1 MKTRILLVAHE
12 SVLGGLKSLLGVEP
26 DFEVIAAW
34 NDWWKGVT
42 TLTETE
48 VDLCVMDISR
58 PSMDAELAVR
68 RFKQRHPLLRI
79 VALVDERDFRR
90 LRLAES
96 GVVTDHVLRTEIAGE
111 LVPTIRRSLGGISL
125 VRRRF
130 VGALVREQRQ
140 LLAASGAME
149 MQQI

>member
-12 SVLGGLKSLLGVEP
+12 SVLAGLKSLLGAEP

-34 NDWWKGVT
+34 SDWWKGVT

-48 VDLCVMDISR
+48 VDLCVMDVSR
-58 PSMDAELAVR
+58 PSMDAELAIR

-79 VALVDERDFRR
+79 VALVDERDYSR
-90 LRLAES
+90 LRLVDS
-96 GVVTDHVLRTEIAGE
+96 GVVTDHVMRMEIAGE
-111 LVPTIRRSLGGISL
+111 LIPTMRRSLGGLSM

-130 VGALVREQRQ
+130 VGALVREQKE
-140 LLAASGAME
+140 LLVASGAME
-149 MQQI
+149 MQI

>member
-1 MKTRILLVAHE
+1 VKTRILLVAHE
-12 SVLGGLKSLLGVEP
+12 SVLGGLKSLLSIEP

-34 NDWWKGVT
+34 SDWWKGVT

-48 VDLCVMDISR
+48 VDLCVMDVSR
-58 PSMDAELAVR
+58 PSMDAELAIR
-68 RFKQRHPLLRI
+68 RFKQRHHLLRI
-79 VALVDERDFRR
+79 VALVDERDYSR
-90 LRLAES
+90 LRLVDS

-111 LVPTIRRSLGGISL
+111 LVPTIRRSLGGLSL

-130 VGALVREQRQ
+130 VGALVREQKE

-149 MQQI
+149 MQI

>member
-12 SVLGGLKSLLGVEP
+12 SVLAGLKSLLGAEP

-34 NDWWKGVT
+34 SDWWRGVT

-48 VDLCVMDISR
+48 VDLCVMDVSR
-58 PSMDAELAVR
+58 PSMDAELAIR

-79 VALVDERDFRR
+79 VALVDERDYSR
-90 LRLAES
+90 LRLVDS
-96 GVVTDHVLRTEIAGE
+96 GVVTDHVMRTEIAGE
-111 LVPTIRRSLGGISL
+111 LIPTIRRSLGGLSL

-130 VGALVREQRQ
+130 VGALVREQKE

-149 MQQI
+149 MQI